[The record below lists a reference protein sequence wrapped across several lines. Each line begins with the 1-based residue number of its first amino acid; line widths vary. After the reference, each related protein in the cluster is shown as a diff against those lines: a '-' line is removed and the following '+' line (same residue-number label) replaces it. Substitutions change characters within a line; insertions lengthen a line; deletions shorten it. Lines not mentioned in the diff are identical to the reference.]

1 MSAVISSLAQVT
13 PQIGNLVSAHPDRYF
28 VLGLI
33 LLSPLL
39 GAIINGFFGKKIG
52 REGVYITAVA
62 TVGMSFLFSLFAY
75 FTLYRTTHAPVAE
88 GAAHG
93 PAQLSYLVWDWFRAP
108 TGAGVVQ
115 LKLRYVLDELS
126 GVMLLV
132 VTGVGTLIHI
142 YSVGY
147 MSHDEGYARYFAYLN
162 LFMFSML
169 NLILGDSM
177 VLLFVGWEGVGL
189 CSYLLIGFWFTNT
202 QYATAGKKAFIV
214 NRIGDVGVILG
225 MTILAWKTG
234 GYEFSKIR
242 DALGVEGSNA
252 LAALNEKPDFN
263 DVVAYFLSFGRTDSR
278 VFEFWMKVIPE
289 FSWGG
294 VACFFLFVGC
304 TGKSA
309 QMPLYV
315 WLPDA
320 MAGPTPVS
328 ALIHAATMVTAGVY
342 LLCRLSFVYV
352 HFPTVMAIIAVTG
365 AVTALFAASI
375 ALVQNELKK
384 VLAYST
390 VSQLGFMFAACGVG
404 AFSAGLFHVYTHA
417 MFKACLFLGAGAV
430 MHACRDKQDL
440 RDLGGLKEFTPH
452 TFRTFLIAT
461 AAIIGTPFVT
471 AGFYSKDEILFRA
484 LASRFVNEPSV
495 MSRASQ
501 AAGHPWVGTFV
512 FVTLFLAATMTAF
525 YMCRLLFLTFWGEFK
540 GWSLKKEDY
549 PNYVEPEHDDHHGH
563 DDHGHGHGK
572 PWDPPQENP
581 AVMYGPLYVL
591 AFMSIVAGFVGLPYL
606 FTKKESLWGQW
617 LIRSAEHTGKPI
629 TEWNL
634 VMTEHRVHSA
644 EITAMAMGF
653 TAFAVGLGLAWWIY
667 LSQKGEPARKLSSS
681 VRPLYQLLV
690 DKWRVDELYDLV
702 VVRPLRFSADICA
715 RVIDRWIIDGL
726 VNLVGVIPRAVGAV
740 VRKSQTGVVH
750 TYGAVIACGLAA
762 MFGWVLFFPTA
773 AISARADGSNR
784 VTVEVHGGPGYA
796 YAWDVDGD
804 GEFPAE
810 FGTDTRQSGTCRQL
824 EAADGRSVCRVSV
837 RVRNAFGYTSTI
849 SRVVELPANESG
861 SR

>member
-1 MSAVISSLAQVT
+1 MSAVLSSLAQVA
-13 PQIGNLVSAHPDRYF
+13 PQLGNLVSATPDRYL

-33 LLSPLL
+33 LLCPLL
-39 GAIINGFFGKKIG
+39 GAIINGFFGKRIG

-75 FTLYRTTHAPVAE
+75 FTLYKTVHAPVAE
-88 GAAHG
+88 GEVHG
-93 PAQLSYLVWDWFRAP
+93 PAQLSFLAWEWFRAP
-108 TGAGVVQ
+108 VGAGVVQ

-142 YSVGY
+142 YSTGY

-169 NLILGDSM
+169 NLILGDGL

-202 QYATAGKKAFIV
+202 QYANAGRKAFIV

-234 GYEFSKIR
+234 AFEFSKIR
-242 DALGVEGSNA
+242 EALGGEGSTA
-252 LAALNEKPDFN
+252 LAALAEKPEFN
-263 DVVAYFLSFGRTDSR
+263 DVVAYFLSFGNTRLFD
-278 VFEFWMKVIPE
+278 FWMKVLPE
-289 FSWGG
+289 FTWGG
-294 VACFFLFVGC
+294 AATFFLFVGC

-352 HFPTVMAIIAVTG
+352 HFPSVMALIAVVG
-365 AVTALFAASI
+365 ALTALFAASI

-440 RDLGGLKEFTPH
+440 RELGGLRHYTPH
-452 TFRTFLIAT
+452 TFRTFAVAT

-484 LASRFVNEPSV
+484 LASQNSN
-495 MSRASQ
+495 
-501 AAGHPWVGTFV
+501 HLWVGKFV
-512 FVTLFLAATMTAF
+512 FAVLFISATMTAF
-525 YMCRLLFLTFWGEFK
+525 YMCRLLFLTFFGEFK
-540 GWSLKKEDY
+540 GWSLKREDY
-549 PNYVEPEHDDHHGH
+549 PEYVEASEHGHDDHHGH
-563 DDHGHGHGK
+563 GHGGGK
-572 PWDPPQENP
+572 PWDPPHENP
-581 AVMYGPLYVL
+581 PVMYGPLYVL
-591 AFMSIVAGFVGLPYL
+591 GFMSIVAGFVGLPYL
-606 FTKKESLWGQW
+606 FTHKESLWGEW
-617 LIRSAEHTGKPI
+617 LLKGEHHPGKPI
-629 TEWNL
+629 TEWAL
-634 VMTEHRVHSA
+634 TMTDPKVHSA
-644 EITAMAMGF
+644 EVTAMIFGF
-653 TAFAVGLGLAWWIY
+653 LAFALGLGLAYWIY
-667 LSQKGEPARKLSSS
+667 LVAKGEPARNLSSAI
-681 VRPLYQLLV
+681 RPVYQLLL

-702 VVRPLRFSADICA
+702 IVRPLRGAADFCA
-715 RVIDRWIIDGL
+715 KIFDRLIDFL
-726 VNLVGVIPRAVGAV
+726 VNAVGAV
-740 VRKSQTGVVH
+740 PRALGAVLRKSQTGVVQ
-750 TYGAVIACGLAA
+750 TYGAVIAIGLAA
-762 MFGWVLFFPTA
+762 MMGWVMFRPTV
-773 AISARADGSNR
+773 AISARAEANNR
-784 VTVEVHGGPGYA
+784 VTLEVHGGPGYA
-796 YAWDVDGD
+796 YQWDVEGD
-804 GEFPAE
+804 GTFAPTGNEFTPQ
-810 FGTDTRQSGTCRQL
+810 TRQSGMCVPIESSIGPRL
-824 EAADGRSVCRVSV
+824 CRVSV
-837 RVRNAFGYTSTI
+837 RARNAFGQITTTTRY
-849 SRVVELPANESG
+849 VELPSNEG
-861 SR
+861 EGR

>member
-33 LLSPLL
+33 LISPLL

-75 FTLYRTTHAPVAE
+75 FTLYKTAHAPVAE

-93 PAQLSYLVWDWFRAP
+93 PAQLSYVVWDWFRAP
-108 TGAGVVQ
+108 VGAGTVQ

-142 YSVGY
+142 YSTGY

-234 GYEFSKIR
+234 GFEFAKIR
-242 DALGVEGSNA
+242 DALNVDGSNA
-252 LAALNEKPDFN
+252 LTALNEKPEFN
-263 DVVAYFLSFGRTDSR
+263 DVVAYFLSFGRTDSK

-294 VACFFLFVGC
+294 AACFFLFVGC

-309 QMPLYV
+309 QLPLYV

-352 HFPTVMAIIAVTG
+352 HFPTVMAIIAVIG
-365 AVTALFAASI
+365 ALTALFAASI

-440 RDLGGLKEFTPH
+440 RDLGGLKQFTPH

-484 LASRFVNEPSV
+484 LASQN
-495 MSRASQ
+495 ANH
-501 AAGHPWVGTFV
+501 AWVGKFV
-512 FVTLFLAATMTAF
+512 FAALVAGATMTAF

-540 GWSLKKEDY
+540 GWSLNKEDY
-549 PNYVEPEHDDHHGH
+549 PNYVEPSHDDHGHGH

-572 PWDPPQENP
+572 PWDPPHENP
-581 AVMYGPLYVL
+581 PVMYIPLYVL
-591 AFMSIVAGFVGLPYL
+591 AGMSVIAGFVGLPYL
-606 FTKKESLWGQW
+606 FTHKESVWGQW
-617 LIRSAEHTGKPI
+617 LIRSTEHTGKPI

-634 VMTEHRVHSA
+634 VMTEPRVHSA
-644 EITAMAMGF
+644 EITAMAAGF
-653 TAFAVGLGLAWWIY
+653 AAFAIGLGLAWWIY

-681 VRPLYQLLV
+681 MRPVYQLLV
-690 DKWRVDELYDLV
+690 DKWRVDELYDFII
-702 VVRPLRFSADICA
+702 VRPLRFASEFAA
-715 RVIDRWIIDGL
+715 RVIDRWLIDGL
-726 VNLVGVIPRAVGAV
+726 VNLVGIIPRAFGALA
-740 VRKSQTGVVH
+740 RKSQTGVVH
-750 TYGAVIACGLAA
+750 TYGAVIALGLAG
-762 MFGWVLFFPTA
+762 MFGWVVFLPTA
-773 AISARADGSNR
+773 AISARADGGER
-784 VTVEVHGGPGYA
+784 VTVEVHGGPNYA
-796 YAWDVDGD
+796 YAWDIDGD

-810 FGTDTRQSGTCRQL
+810 FGTETRQSGTCRKL
-824 EAADGRSVCRVSV
+824 ESPDGRNVCRVSV
-837 RVRNAFGYTSTI
+837 RVRNAFGHISTI
-849 SRVVELPANESG
+849 SRVIELPASESG